1 MNTSER
7 IKIIQ
12 EIARCLSS
20 EEWTIID
27 LTLSQFGF
35 PIKDDWNNSNRHDYI
50 VTMIQNG
57 EDDKLLALFEHFR
70 LKHAAIDNPSFWGK
84 GYFKLFLSHISSH
97 KKEASKLQTILNNY
111 AISAFVAHEDIEPAK
126 EWLTEIEIALQTM
139 HALVAIITSDFHS
152 SRWTDQ
158 EVGFALGRNILVIPI
173 KYEID
178 PYGFMAKH
186 QAIKANIKDLQQL
199 ANDVFHVLLK
209 NSRTKNFMLEA
220 LIYKFVNSISF
231 LDAMANMALLEEV
244 DKIPK
249 SYFDSLKKAAKN
261 NRQIRDAIGV
271 PNRLEQILKR
281 LDGA

>member
-1 MNTSER
+1 
-7 IKIIQ
+7 
-12 EIARCLSS
+12 
-20 EEWTIID
+20 
-27 LTLSQFGF
+27 
-35 PIKDDWNNSNRHDYI
+35 
-50 VTMIQNG
+50 
-57 EDDKLLALFEHFR
+57 
-70 LKHAAIDNPSFWGK
+70 
-84 GYFKLFLSHISSH
+84 
-97 KKEASKLQTILNNY
+97 
-111 AISAFVAHEDIEPAK
+111 
-126 EWLTEIEIALQTM
+126 
-139 HALVAIITSDFHS
+139 
-152 SRWTDQ
+152 
-158 EVGFALGRNILVIPI
+158 
-173 KYEID
+173 
-178 PYGFMAKH
+178 MAKH